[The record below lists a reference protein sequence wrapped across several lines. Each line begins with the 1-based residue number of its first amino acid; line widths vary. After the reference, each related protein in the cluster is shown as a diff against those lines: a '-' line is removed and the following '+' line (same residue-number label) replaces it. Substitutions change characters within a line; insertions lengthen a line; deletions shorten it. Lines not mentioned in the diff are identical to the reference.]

1 VKAPGERRI
10 TLLTG
15 ERGAGKSTV
24 CLALAR
30 LARAAGVAVS
40 GVASRSVIRDGGR
53 AGLEAVDLATL
64 DSWRLASTLQTL
76 GGPAIGPFSFDPAG
90 LARALALVEAAADS
104 AATLLAIDE
113 IGPLELTFHEGFYPV
128 LGPLAQRPSP
138 DLLFVVR
145 PSLLDTL
152 AGLFA
157 RDRPRVVETTAA
169 NRDELPAALLRELA
183 RGTP

>member
-30 LARAAGVAVS
+30 LARAEGVAVS
-40 GVASRSVIRDGGR
+40 GVASRSVIRDGRR

-64 DSWRLASTLQTL
+64 ASWRLASTLQAL
-76 GGPAIGPFSFDPAG
+76 GGPTIGPFSFDAG
-90 LARALALVEAAADS
+90 GLGRALALVEAAADS
-104 AATLLAIDE
+104 AAVLLAIDE
-113 IGPLELTFHEGFYPV
+113 IGPLELTFHGGFHAV
-128 LGPLAQRPSP
+128 LGPLARRPSP

-145 PSLLDTL
+145 PSLVETL
-152 AGLFA
+152 ATYFQ
-157 RDRPRVVETTAA
+157 RDRPAVVVTTAA
-169 NRDELPAALLRELA
+169 SRDGLPAALLRGA
-183 RGTP
+183 TAI

>member
-30 LARAAGVAVS
+30 LARAGGVAVS

-64 DSWRLASTLQTL
+64 ASWRLASTLEPL
-76 GGPAIGPFSFDPAG
+76 GGPTIGPFSFDPAG
-90 LARALALVEAAADS
+90 LARALAVVEEAAAS
-104 AATLLAIDE
+104 PAVLLAIDE
-113 IGPLELTFHEGFYPV
+113 IGPLELTFHEGFSPA
-128 LGPLAQRPSP
+128 LGMLAGRPTP

-145 PSLLDTL
+145 PSLVETL
-152 AGLFA
+152 GALFG

-169 NRDELPAALLRELA
+169 NRDGLPAALLRELGVA
-183 RGTP
+183 RA